1 MHSTFGA
8 LSPDTQMM
16 LLLDAERTMVED
28 FSTGCSAGLALR
40 TQLLQFV
47 NFLFFQCQFLKKKKV
62 MEGWFWPDFLFYSL
76 CCNF

>member
-8 LSPDTQMM
+8 LSPGTQMM
-16 LLLDAERTMVED
+16 LLRDAERTMVED

-47 NFLFFQCQFLKKKKV
+47 NFLFFQCQFL
-62 MEGWFWPDFLFYSL
+62 
-76 CCNF
+76 